1 MAGMSGSKSAIPRL
15 SPSAISAICCAAKA
29 GSHELKVVKIAP
41 AIAVPVR
48 TVLSAGF
55 EMVRPFGRFSI
66 ERRETGFV
74 DGLGGLIF
82 LMELMLKHL
91 ALSIAIVAMV
101 AAIYSC

>member
-1 MAGMSGSKSAIPRL
+1 
-15 SPSAISAICCAAKA
+15 
-29 GSHELKVVKIAP
+29 VKIAP

-55 EMVRPFGRFSI
+55 EMVRPFGRFCM

-74 DGLGGLIF
+74 DGLVGLIF
-82 LMELMLKHL
+82 LLELMLKHL